1 MNKYIVRDDYS
12 GYIVF
17 IGSTKQIAEHFN
29 VKVGTVRNNIAKGY
43 KIGGRY
49 SLSML

>member
-1 MNKYIVRDDYS
+1 MNKYIVRDEYS

-17 IGSTKQIAEHFN
+17 IGSVKQITEHY
-29 VKVGTVRNNIAKGY
+29 KVGESTVRSAIARGTKLY
-43 KIGGRY
+43 GRY